1 MPPLDPFYDGLNP
14 LQIFLLV
21 LVKFGLTTPYD
32 LLSKAKLGAGLTSPV
47 LKRLEKAGL
56 LSSTPGPRNRLRY
69 AITAR
74 GEDAL
79 SRNLM
84 LGQTHFWRH
93 GKTDIFESLPRGI
106 VLAWLHAGPEE
117 ASRGVERAAS
127 KLLLLSQ
134 SKEREAGELR
144 GFMHSL
150 QADISSNNPAADQ
163 GMLIATA
170 YQWIKA
176 ESDAALFRLQV
187 EAIGKIGPLLGA
199 LPPAPQV
206 L

>member
-1 MPPLDPFYDGLNP
+1 MEYNEIEGLNP
-14 LQIFLLV
+14 LQTFLLV

-47 LKRLEKAGL
+47 LKRLERAGL

-69 AITAR
+69 VITGR
-74 GEDAL
+74 GEEVL

-117 ASRGVERAAS
+117 ALRGVERAAS

-150 QADISSNNPAADQ
+150 QADISSNNPAADE

-176 ESDAALFRLQV
+176 ESDAALFRLQA
-187 EAIGKIGPLLGA
+187 EAIRKISPLMA
-199 LPPAPQV
+199 DLPAAPKIR
-206 L
+206 

>member
-1 MPPLDPFYDGLNP
+1 MPPFDLFYDELNP

-32 LLSKAKLGAGLTSPV
+32 LLSKARLGAGLTSPA

-69 AITAR
+69 VITDE

-79 SRNLM
+79 RGNLM
-84 LGQTHFWRH
+84 RGQTHYWRY
-93 GKTDIFESLPRGI
+93 GKTDTFESLPRGI
-106 VLAWLHAGPEE
+106 VLAWLQAGTEE
-117 ASRGVERAAS
+117 ASHGVSRAAN
-127 KLLLLSQ
+127 KLVALSH
-134 SKEREAGELR
+134 SKEREATELR
-144 GFMHSL
+144 GFMNSL
-150 QADISSNNPAADQ
+150 KADIASKDPATDE

-176 ESDAALFRLQV
+176 ESDAALFRLQA
-187 EAIGKIGPLLGA
+187 EAIEKIIPLLED
-199 LPPAPQV
+199 LPPAPRIG
-206 L
+206 